1 MPTSY
6 QDITFT
12 ISSTKAF
19 VDTVL
24 ALLNAIGRS
33 GADAK
38 ERHEKIQYYKKL
50 QENVEKT
57 GKTSRSAIEQV
68 TKDCGKYMDVSRV
81 ANVETMKDLASYL
94 ERRNIRA
101 VPFVRENDDGSRE
114 YAVGFSS
121 ADTKIAEKVIAQYNA
136 EHARGAVSKS
146 VMFNSTNDPRKV
158 SDLSAAEALS
168 FMKHSEKYHMPIYV
182 EDNGKDKYTI
192 VFDGH
197 QRDKFD
203 CVRAEVA
210 YEFAGPAGKLYRDM
224 YNYRNESQR
233 LIIKAVEKAQSER
246 KFIYIEDDRHT
257 QLWLDRE
264 GMSIH
269 YQKGDQ
275 RFFIETD
282 SKQFHDSLK
291 KILLGMH
298 NPTLFTEEEYKA
310 YREMDAEKAKE
321 YKRELDRKHGRPE
334 LTKEG
339 RALLERHEKERS
351 LYEKKLLLERP
362 GDSIH
367 LQALSNDEERMA
379 TYNAFNRINVEHEH
393 DESQPVADSA
403 SILDDAAYNYTHY
416 VPEKDKRDFRR
427 EEDIEQYMEQ
437 IRSYELE
444 KDPYDYDYDR
454 DRDLGPESLDDIDA
468 NNILDSEEIDY

>member
-12 ISSTKAF
+12 IRSTKAF

-182 EDNGKDKYTI
+182 EDKYTI